1 MAKDYGPSSPPW
13 QTGTRLMAAV
23 LLLVFV
29 GAVAYATRQLAPPV
43 VLSLFLAY
51 LLHPIVTRL
60 ERWTRMPRWLAV
72 LIVYLV
78 LLAMIGGA
86 TTGIGIAVSQQVV
99 GVINDLIKISREIP
113 LLLTELAN
121 TRIQFWIFEYD
132 LSQVNLD
139 PLIEQLTSTIQPL
152 LVGTGTFIGS
162 VAATT
167 ASLVSMLFLTLI
179 FGFYML
185 VDSEK
190 IRPAIL
196 AMIPE
201 PYLGDFRRL
210 LDQTG
215 KIWQAFLRGQL
226 ILGLVIGL
234 TVTAAMSVVGVRFA
248 LALGLISGVL
258 EFVPIFGPII
268 SGVIAA
274 AVALFSGSTW
284 LNVTPFVLAVIV
296 GLIFLVIQQIE
307 NNVLVPKIIGTQLD
321 LNPFVVLIS
330 VLAGGVLAGFLGV
343 LLAAPVVASMRIWLG
358 YIYSKAIGVEAHP
371 VVVLKPRIRQKR
383 RPDVARI
390 QQWWRQWNE
399 KRKQSRMKQ
408 EE

>member
-1 MAKDYGPSSPPW
+1 
-13 QTGTRLMAAV
+13 MAAV
-23 LLLVFV
+23 LLLVFIS
-29 GAVAYATRQLAPPV
+29 ALAYATRQLAPPV

-60 ERWTRMPRWLAV
+60 ERRARMPRWLAV
-72 LIVYLV
+72 LLVYLV
-78 LLAMIGGA
+78 LLVVIGGA
-86 TTGIGIAVSQQVV
+86 TTGIGIAVSQQVA
-99 GVINDLIKISREIP
+99 GVINDLIEFSRQIP
-113 LLLTELAN
+113 MLLADLADR
-121 TRIQFWIFEYD
+121 RIQFWVFDYD
-132 LSQVNLD
+132 LSQINLI
-139 PLIEQLTSTIQPL
+139 PLVEQLTSAIQPL
-152 LVGTGTFIGS
+152 LIGTGSLIGS
-162 VAATT
+162 IAGTT
-167 ASLVSMLFLTLI
+167 ASVVSMLFLTLV
-179 FGFYML
+179 FGFYLL

-196 AMIPE
+196 AMIPD

-234 TVTAAMSVVGVRFA
+234 TVTAAMSIVGVRFS
-248 LALGLISGVL
+248 LALGLISGFL
-258 EFVPIFGPII
+258 EFVPIFGPIL

-296 GLIFLVIQQIE
+296 GGIFLVIQQIE
-307 NNVLVPKIIGTQLD
+307 NNVLVPKIIGDQLD

-358 YIYSKAIGVEAHP
+358 YIYCKATGIVAHP
-371 VVVLKPRIRQKR
+371 VVVLKPRIPRKR
-383 RPDVARI
+383 RADVASV

>member
-1 MAKDYGPSSPPW
+1 MSNDYGQSSPPW
-13 QTGTRLMAAV
+13 QTATRLVAAV
-23 LLLVFV
+23 LLLVFAGTLV
-29 GAVAYATRQLAPPV
+29 YATRQLAPPV

-60 ERWTRMPRWLAV
+60 EKWTRMPRWFAV
-72 LIVYLV
+72 LLVYLV
-78 LLAMIGGA
+78 LLALIGGA
-86 TTGIGIAVSQQVV
+86 TTGIGFAVSQQVT
-99 GVINDLIKISREIP
+99 GVINDLIEISSEIP

-121 TRIQFWIFEYD
+121 TQIRFWIFEYD
-132 LSQVNLD
+132 LSQINLA
-139 PLIEQLTSTIQPL
+139 PLIEQMTSAIQPL
-152 LVGTGTFIGS
+152 LVRTGTVIGS

-167 ASLVSMLFLTLI
+167 ATLVSMLFLTLI
-179 FGFYML
+179 FGFYLL

-190 IRPAIL
+190 IRPAFL
-196 AMIPE
+196 AMIPG

-210 LDQTG
+210 MDQTG
-215 KIWQAFLRGQL
+215 RVWQAFLRGQL

-234 TVTAAMSVVGVRFA
+234 TVTAAMSVVGMRFA

-274 AVALFSGSTW
+274 TVALFSGSTW
-284 LNVTPFVLAVIV
+284 LNVTPFSLAVIV
-296 GLIFLVIQQIE
+296 GIIFIVIQQIE
-307 NNVLVPKIIGTQLD
+307 NNVLVPKIIGDQLD

-358 YIYSKAIGVEAHP
+358 YIYSKAAGIEPKP
-371 VVVLKPRIRQKR
+371 VVLLKPRVR
-383 RPDVARI
+383 RRRRTDLARF
-390 QQWWRQWNE
+390 QQWWHQWNE
-399 KRKQSRMKQ
+399 KRKESRMKQ